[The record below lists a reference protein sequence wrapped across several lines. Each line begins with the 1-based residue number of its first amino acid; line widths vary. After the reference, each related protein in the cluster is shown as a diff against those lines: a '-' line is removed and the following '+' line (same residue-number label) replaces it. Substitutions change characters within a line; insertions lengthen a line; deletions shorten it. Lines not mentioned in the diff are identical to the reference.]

1 MAGKHCAGWYLR
13 PPRQSTARRSRLRR
27 GLPDRRGGRAAAA
40 VDGAGPRTS
49 RAIPPR
55 AKPVADTPSA
65 LCSDLRHT
73 YPTGGAPAQCSPVP
87 PRARHDTRHCAAAG
101 NEGQRRRRRQPQR
114 DAQRTGSQGD
124 APRSGDRGGRPLRAD
139 GQRGHPGRPALSA
152 QHCQRHRR
160 TANPRDGGNGA
171 FAAAQPGD
179 QVTLTVARG
188 IEHLTVKVRLG
199 ELPGS

>member
-1 MAGKHCAGWYLR
+1 MTCGIPTPPAELR
-13 PPRQSTARRSRLRR
+13 LNAVLSRREPGTTPGIVPLPGMRAKDDAEGSRNATPSELAAKEMPP
-27 GLPDRRGGRAAAA
+27 GPENRGG
-40 VDGAGPRTS
+40 P
-49 RAIPPR
+49 
-55 AKPVADTPSA
+55 
-65 LCSDLRHT
+65 
-73 YPTGGAPAQCSPVP
+73 
-87 PRARHDTRHCAAAG
+87 
-101 NEGQRRRRRQPQR
+101 
-114 DAQRTGSQGD
+114 
-124 APRSGDRGGRPLRAD
+124 PLRAD